1 MICLLFDICDL
12 EFLITQR
19 SIKIAL
25 TNRSPLGIVSANKQQ
40 HDSSRVN
47 PALPEAVKVGFSFT
61 IVICLAEKKIFLGY
75 NFRASS
81 QMAGSEI
88 GEQRTRATDSNGSG

>member
-1 MICLLFDICDL
+1 VICLLFDICDL

-25 TNRSPLGIVSANKQQ
+25 TNRSPLGIVSANEQQ

-47 PALPEAVKVGFSFT
+47 PALPATVKVGFSFT
-61 IVICLAEKKIFLGY
+61 IVICLAEKKIILGY
-75 NFRASS
+75 NFPRF
-81 QMAGSEI
+81 
-88 GEQRTRATDSNGSG
+88 